1 MAGVDGWIDV
11 AMPVPRH
18 ETAIQSPTNRLVS
31 QGGSTIL
38 ECHPRTNSPSLNA
51 TVTWLKDN
59 VTISMPDPSH
69 RWLDVWT
76 LLVQNFTLPSVGE
89 DKRVRYECHVSGRLP
104 GNQTSVEVMRSFDV
118 MLAEGE
124 RI

>member
-1 MAGVDGWIDV
+1 MAGMDGWIDV
-11 AMPVPRH
+11 AMPVPLH

-59 VTISMPDPSH
+59 VTISRPTPRTDGWMCGRS
-69 RWLDVWT
+69 WFK
-76 LLVQNFTLPSVGE
+76 NFTLPSVGE